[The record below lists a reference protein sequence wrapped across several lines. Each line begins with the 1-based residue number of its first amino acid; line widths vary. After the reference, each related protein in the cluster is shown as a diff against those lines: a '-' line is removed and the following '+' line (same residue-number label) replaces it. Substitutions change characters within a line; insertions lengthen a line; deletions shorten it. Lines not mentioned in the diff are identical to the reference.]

1 MMYSMTGFGKSIS
14 EFLGRQISVNI
25 KSLNSKS
32 IDINLRLPIRYKEK
46 EIELRK
52 IISKELIRGKVE
64 CFVNIE
70 SKQSNPSNELNHS
83 IIKSYIDDLR
93 SISSDLSQTEA
104 MKIAVSLPEVISAK
118 EDEVEQEEWKN
129 LEKTLLEAIEKLNDF
144 RKTEGDTLETELKR
158 NIVQI
163 EQSLE
168 KIIPFEQERV
178 DRVKEKFESYLSDL
192 PVDIDENRL
201 HQELIFYVEK
211 FDITE
216 EKVRLKQHLKYF
228 LETMQSTNSEGKK
241 LGFIAQEIGR
251 EINTIGSKANHHE
264 IQKIVVIMKD
274 ELEKMKEQLFNVL

>member
-1 MMYSMTGFGKSIS
+1 MTGFGKSIS